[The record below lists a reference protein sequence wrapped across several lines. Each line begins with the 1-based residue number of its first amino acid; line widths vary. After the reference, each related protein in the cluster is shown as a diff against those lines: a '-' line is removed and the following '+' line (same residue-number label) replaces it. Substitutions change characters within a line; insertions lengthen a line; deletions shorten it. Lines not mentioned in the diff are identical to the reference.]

1 MTQPDPQRPTPTG
14 SGIPVAHPDRQWR
27 KGDLELLIALAK
39 GSSRRDAARAAGV
52 SERTAYR
59 RFADPQVRT
68 QLDTL
73 RQRLLTARIQHEAT
87 PPSEDAAAASTPP
100 ASTTDP
106 QSPEP
111 ADEKPPRSTPPRS
124 QSPDPPQAI
133 TDTGSKTDPP
143 PLPVVTVAA
152 HRLVAQAR
160 RTHMGLTRR
169 GADTLLW
176 QPELNRWLAAP
187 TRDITAVYHTEP
199 TNTPPQRRHTATDKP
214 TTTITPSTQTT
225 PRQTQPTPA
234 CTCGTQRR
242 RPAVRRKC
250 PLHRS
255 A

>member
-1 MTQPDPQRPTPTG
+1 MTQPDPQQL
-14 SGIPVAHPDRQWR
+14 IPADPGDLMAHPDRTWR

-39 GSSRRDAARAAGV
+39 GSTRRDAARSAGV

-59 RFADPQVRT
+59 RLADPQFQT

-87 PPSEDAAAASTPP
+87 ATPETTPAASTPS
-100 ASTTDP
+100 ASSTDP

-111 ADEKPPRSTPPRS
+111 ADQKPPPSTPPRS

-152 HRLVAQAR
+152 LRLVAQAR

-176 QPELNRWLAAP
+176 QPQLNRWLAAP
-187 TRDITAVYHTEP
+187 TRDVNAVYHTEP